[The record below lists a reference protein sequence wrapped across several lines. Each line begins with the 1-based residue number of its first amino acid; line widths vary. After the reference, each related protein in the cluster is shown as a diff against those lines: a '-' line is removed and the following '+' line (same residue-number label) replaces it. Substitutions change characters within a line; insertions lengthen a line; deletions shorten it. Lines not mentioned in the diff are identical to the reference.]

1 MQQHS
6 SETISTLTNEIKL
19 LKENYKKLESDVSV
33 SKTVSS
39 LLTEQMNNVERQCW
53 SNVQYSR
60 RKCLE
65 VVGISSSVNIK
76 DLEGK
81 VSTVCNRI
89 GVAVKP
95 DDIKACR
102 RLYNDKK
109 TIVKFSKRKVCQQVL
124 RVKKELKNIDPS
136 EFDFP
141 EGTAIFINES
151 LCSYYKML

>member
-1 MQQHS
+1 M
-6 SETISTLTNEIKL
+6 
-19 LKENYKKLESDVSV
+19 

-53 SNVQYSR
+53 ENAQYSR
-60 RKCLE
+60 REYLE
-65 VVGISSSVNIK
+65 VVGIPSSVNVK

-81 VSTVCNRI
+81 ICTVLNRI

-95 DDIKACR
+95 DDIEACH

-109 TIVKFSKRKVCQQVL
+109 KILKFSKRKVCQQVL

-151 LCSYYKML
+151 LCSFYKML